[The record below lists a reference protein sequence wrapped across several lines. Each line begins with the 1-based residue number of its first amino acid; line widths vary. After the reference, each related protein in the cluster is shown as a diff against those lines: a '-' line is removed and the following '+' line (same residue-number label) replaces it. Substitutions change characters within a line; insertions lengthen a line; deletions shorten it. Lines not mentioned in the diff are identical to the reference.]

1 MGATVGRETDALE
14 FFHALARTP
23 FRYDFYQT
31 LRRIECLYADQPR
44 WGLAER
50 PLAEPVRLGQ
60 EPDLSFASAALASFD
75 PGGQGRKPR
84 LQVRFFGLLGPNG
97 PLPLHLTAYARER
110 SRLGADP
117 TFSRFLDIFHH
128 RFLALFYR
136 AWAQAQPHVQLD
148 RPGEDTF
155 ARYVGSFFGVS
166 SEPFRARDRVPDLA
180 KFFHAG
186 LLARQVRN
194 AEGLTAILQ
203 HFFQVPVRV
212 QEFVGQWLVLGPRER
227 TYLGREGAT
236 LGTGAVVGGRVWDRQ
251 SKFRLELGPLT
262 LAQYESFLPG
272 MPKPHRGEGEPATPA
287 SRRAEGERLTH
298 LVDWV
303 RLYLSLEL
311 DWDVRLVLKRREVP
325 PLALGRGGRLG
336 WTTWLGAPRPD
347 ADAGDLHLNAESFV
361 TFSGVRAA

>member
-14 FFHALARTP
+14 FFHALAQSP

-31 LRRIECLYADQPR
+31 LRRIECLYADLPR

-50 PLAEPVRLGQ
+50 PAAEQVRLGQ
-60 EPDLSFASAALASFD
+60 EPDLAFASAPLASFD

-110 SRLGADP
+110 SRLAADP

-155 ARYVGSFFGVS
+155 ATYVGSFFGVS
-166 SEPFRARDRVPDLA
+166 SEPFRARDLVPDLA

-186 LLARQVRN
+186 LLSRQVRN
-194 AEGLTAILQ
+194 TDGLTAILR

-251 SKFRLELGPLT
+251 SKFRLVLGPLT
-262 LAQYESFLPG
+262 LAQYESFLPAA
-272 MPKPHRGEGEPATPA
+272 PKPAQSGGGEK
-287 SRRAEGERLTH
+287 LTQ

-311 DWDVRLVLKRREVP
+311 DWDVRLVLKRSDVP
-325 PLALGRGGRLG
+325 PLALGRRGRLG
-336 WTTWLGAPRPD
+336 WTTWLGAPPPD
-347 ADAGDLHLNAESFV
+347 ADPGDLHLNAESFV
-361 TFSGVRAA
+361 TLSGVRAA

>member
-1 MGATVGRETDALE
+1 M
-14 FFHALARTP
+14 
-23 FRYDFYQT
+23 
-31 LRRIECLYADQPR
+31 
-44 WGLAER
+44 
-50 PLAEPVRLGQ
+50 
-60 EPDLSFASAALASFD
+60 S
-75 PGGQGRKPR
+75 RKR
-84 LQVRFFGLLGPNG
+84 PNG

-110 SRLGADP
+110 SRLAGDP

-155 ARYVGSFFGVS
+155 ARYVGSFFGVAS
-166 SEPFRARDRVPDLA
+166 QPFRQRDRVADLA

-194 AEGLTAILQ
+194 AEGLTAILR

-251 SKFRLELGPLT
+251 SKFRLVLGPLT
-262 LAQYESFLPG
+262 LSQYESFLPAT
-272 MPKPHRGEGEPATPA
+272 PKLRRNEGGPATPEPTT
-287 SRRAEGERLTH
+287 SHDRDGEKLTH

-303 RLYLSLEL
+303 RLYLSWEL
-311 DWDVRLVLKRREVP
+311 DWDVRLLLKRSEVP
-325 PLALGRGGRLG
+325 PLALGRGSRLG
-336 WTTWLGAPRPD
+336 WTTWVGAPRPD
-347 ADAGDLHLNAESFV
+347 ADPGDLHLNAESFV
-361 TFSGVRAA
+361 TLSGVGAA